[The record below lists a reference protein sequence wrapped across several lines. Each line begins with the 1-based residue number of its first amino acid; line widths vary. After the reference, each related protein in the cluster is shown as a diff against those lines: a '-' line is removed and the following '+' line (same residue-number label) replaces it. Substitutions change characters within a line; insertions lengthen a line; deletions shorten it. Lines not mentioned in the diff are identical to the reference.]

1 MLLLQ
6 FQNKN
11 PFVIKTK
18 IIIETNNEK
27 YSLQK
32 SSLPIDNILSITRQ
46 NKKIGTYRIYTKIK
60 LSNNKIIYSPE
71 TLETIIKNSCKK
83 SKSSENKSA
92 RILIS
97 TKFILP
103 KKNKPYCLKTNGKY
117 CLTDSTRNTQ
127 IILSIMR
134 QDKKFGKYVAYT
146 KIVRNTKTFAFGRLR
161 KTFYSPDTL
170 EDLIKNAIIS
180 YSEK

>member
-1 MLLLQ
+1 MKNIHYKNRLYRLIIF
-6 FQNKN
+6 FQLRA
-11 PFVIKTK
+11 KTK
-18 IIIETNNEK
+18 KIRK
-27 YSLQK
+27 Y
-32 SSLPIDNILSITRQ
+32 IA
-46 NKKIGTYRIYTKIK
+46 YTKIK
-60 LSNNKIIYSPE
+60 SFNNKTVYSPE
-71 TLETIIKNSCKK
+71 TLETIIKNNCKK
-83 SKSSENKSA
+83 SKPSQNKSE

-103 KKNKPYCLKTNGKY
+103 KKNKPYCLKTDGKY

-127 IILSIMR
+127 IIHSITR

>member
-1 MLLLQ
+1 MRFPNLQ
-6 FQNKN
+6 KKK
-11 PFVIKTK
+11 PFVVKTE

-46 NKKIGTYRIYTKIK
+46 NKKIGKYVAYTKIK

-71 TLETIIKNSCKK
+71 TLETIIKNNCKK

-103 KKNKPYCLKTNGKY
+103 KKNKPYCLKTDGKY
-117 CLTDSTRNTQ
+117 CLADSTRNTQ
-127 IILSIMR
+127 IIRSITR